1 MSSVCRVISNSWP
14 SGDDEFDT
22 YVSRTEI
29 IMIRTLTI
37 LILSIT
43 QVLSGFGCGGYL
55 CFHKDGTYCCVDG
68 GAESCHC
75 CADSAESA
83 DVPCKDQCSG
93 HKHAHEC
100 CAIADNSE
108 TDTAENLDSQ
118 TRLYEFPSHR
128 SLPCGCIHIPIV
140 APAAKVERTAELS
153 KLKSC
158 CIPCS
163 QLSHFAPSRVAGPGH
178 SILESLSPQIPQLR
192 VLSQHRCVVIRC

>member
-1 MSSVCRVISNSWP
+1 
-14 SGDDEFDT
+14 
-22 YVSRTEI
+22 
-29 IMIRTLTI
+29 MIRTLTI

-68 GAESCHC
+68 GAESCDC
-75 CADSAESA
+75 CSHSAESA
-83 DVPCKDQCSG
+83 DVPCTDQCPS

-100 CAIADNSE
+100 CAVAGNSQAD
-108 TDTAENLDSQ
+108 TDEHSNKS
-118 TRLYEFPSHR
+118 TRRYEFPAHE

-140 APAAKVERTAELS
+140 APAAKVERAAELS

-158 CIPCS
+158 CIPRS
-163 QLSHFAPSRVAGPGH
+163 QLSHFASPQVAGPGH
-178 SILESLSPQIPQLR
+178 SVLESDSPQTPQFR